1 MKKIYMMV
9 LICLCLVCMA
19 SAAVA
24 DNTVRQDCGC
34 GLGGYAIGNETGL
47 VWKLVGTFLNGISG
61 NQTFAM
67 STGTLGCGQPQKLAM
82 LEQLNIFVADNMDE
96 LATDIAKGEGE
107 SLDALAEIAQVPAAE
122 RSHFYSELQ
131 RNFDRIYASDDVT
144 NEKVANEISSILNSN
159 S

>member
-1 MKKIYMMV
+1 MKKIYTMV

-19 SAAVA
+19 SVAIA
-24 DNTVRQDCGC
+24 DNTVREDCGC

-67 STGTLGCGQPQKLAM
+67 STGTLGCGTPQKLAVM
-82 LEQLNIFVADNMDE
+82 EHLNIFVADNMDE
-96 LATDIAKGEGE
+96 LAVDIAKGEGE
-107 SLDALAEIAQVPAAE
+107 SLDALAEIANIPADQ
-122 RSHFYSELQ
+122 RPNFYSDLQ
-131 RNFDRIYASDDVT
+131 KNFDRIYASDDVT
-144 NEKVANEISSILNSN
+144 NENVANEISTILSSN